1 MLKDL
6 PAIGAKRVHR
16 NGLDS
21 PRAVSSILASP
32 MQPYELLDSFT
43 TPDGSEMTLCQ
54 QGTDLFVNFD
64 GRELMSTR
72 THRTECTL
80 ARVACR
86 ELEKN
91 PAPRILIGGLGL
103 GYTLRATLDALPP
116 EARIVVAEVY
126 EPIVVWNRAHAD
138 RLGETLE
145 DPRAEIRLA
154 DVYDALGEKKGFDA
168 ILLDVDNGPIAET
181 LESNARLYARSGLRR
196 IRAALKYD
204 GLLAVW
210 SAHPD
215 NEFMGRMKAAG
226 FNEVRAEVA
235 RTGKGRGR
243 GARHVI
249 FLGRAD

>member
-1 MLKDL
+1 
-6 PAIGAKRVHR
+6 
-16 NGLDS
+16 
-21 PRAVSSILASP
+21 

-43 TPDGSEMTLCQ
+43 TPDGRDMTLYR
-54 QGTDLFVNFD
+54 QGDDLFVNFD

-72 THRTECTL
+72 THRIECTL

-86 ELEKN
+86 ELEKH

-103 GYTLRATLDALPP
+103 GYTVRATLDLLPP
-116 EARIVVAEVY
+116 EARIVTAEVY
-126 EPIVVWNRAHAD
+126 ESIVEWNRSHAD
-138 RLGETLE
+138 RLGQTLD
-145 DPRAEIRLA
+145 DPRVEIRLA
-154 DVYDALGEKKGFDA
+154 DVYDVLAEKKAFDA

-181 LESNARLYARSGLRR
+181 LESNARLYQRSGLRR

-215 NEFMGRMKAAG
+215 DEFVRRLKAAG
-226 FNEVRAEVA
+226 FSEVRAEIA
-235 RTGKGRGR
+235 RTGKGR

-249 FLGRAD
+249 FLGRAT

>member
-1 MLKDL
+1 
-6 PAIGAKRVHR
+6 
-16 NGLDS
+16 
-21 PRAVSSILASP
+21 

-43 TPDGSEMTLCQ
+43 TPDGREMTLYQ
-54 QGTDLFVNFD
+54 QGDDLFVNFD

-86 ELEKN
+86 ELESN

-103 GYTLRATLDALPP
+103 GYTVRATLDALPP
-116 EARIVVAEVY
+116 EARIVTAEVY
-126 EPIVVWNRAHAD
+126 ETIVAWNRTHAD
-138 RLGETLE
+138 RLGETLD
-145 DPRAEIRLA
+145 DPRVEIRQA
-154 DVYDALGEKKGFDA
+154 DVFDVLAERKAFDA

-181 LESNARLYARSGLRR
+181 LESNSRLYERNGLRR
-196 IRAALKYD
+196 LRAALKYD

-215 NEFMGRMKAAG
+215 DAFTRRLQAAG
-226 FNEVRAEVA
+226 FSEVRAEVA
-235 RTGKGRGR
+235 RTGKGK

-249 FLGRAD
+249 FLGSAA

>member
-1 MLKDL
+1 
-6 PAIGAKRVHR
+6 
-16 NGLDS
+16 
-21 PRAVSSILASP
+21 

-43 TPDGSEMTLCQ
+43 TPDGREMTLYQ
-54 QGTDLFVNFD
+54 QGDDLFVNFD

-91 PAPRILIGGLGL
+91 AAPRILAGGLGL
-103 GYTLRATLDALPP
+103 GYTVRAALDALPP
-116 EARIVVAEVY
+116 EARIVTAEVY
-126 EPIVVWNRAHAD
+126 EAIVAWNRTHAA
-138 RLGETLE
+138 RLGQTLD
-145 DPRAEIRLA
+145 DPRVEVRQA
-154 DVYDALGEKKGFDA
+154 DVFDVLAEKKAFDA

-181 LESNARLYARSGLRR
+181 LESNARLYERGGLRR

-215 NEFMGRMKAAG
+215 EAFVRRLKAAG
-226 FNEVRAEVA
+226 FSEVKAEIA
-235 RTGKGRGR
+235 RTGKGK

-249 FLGRAD
+249 FLGRAA

>member
-1 MLKDL
+1 
-6 PAIGAKRVHR
+6 
-16 NGLDS
+16 
-21 PRAVSSILASP
+21 

-43 TPDGSEMTLCQ
+43 TPDGREMTLYQ
-54 QGTDLFVNFD
+54 QGGDLFVNFD

-91 PAPRILIGGLGL
+91 PSPRILIGGLGL
-103 GYTLRATLDALPP
+103 GYTVRAALDALPP
-116 EARIVVAEVY
+116 AAKIVTAEVY
-126 EPIVVWNRAHAD
+126 ESIVEWNRTHAD
-138 RLGETLE
+138 RLGQTLD
-145 DPRAEIRLA
+145 DPRMEIRLA
-154 DVYDALGEKKGFDA
+154 DVHKVLGEKKGFDA

-181 LESNARLYARSGLRR
+181 LASNARLYERSGLRR

-215 NEFMGRMKAAG
+215 DAFKRRLQSAG
-226 FNEVRAEVA
+226 FSEVRAEIA
-235 RTGKGRGR
+235 RTGKGR

-249 FLGRAD
+249 FLGRAA

>member
-1 MLKDL
+1 
-6 PAIGAKRVHR
+6 
-16 NGLDS
+16 
-21 PRAVSSILASP
+21 

-43 TPDGSEMTLCQ
+43 TPDGRDMTLYQ
-54 QGTDLFVNFD
+54 QGNDLFVNFD

-103 GYTLRATLDALPP
+103 GYTVRAALDLLPP
-116 EARIVVAEVY
+116 KARIVTAEVY
-126 EPIVVWNRAHAD
+126 ESIVEWNRSHAD
-138 RLGETLE
+138 RLGQTLD
-145 DPRAEIRLA
+145 DPRVEIRLA
-154 DVYDALGEKKGFDA
+154 DVFDVLAEKKAFDA
-168 ILLDVDNGPIAET
+168 VLLDVDNGPIAET
-181 LESNARLYARSGLRR
+181 LESNARLYQRGGLRR

-215 NEFMGRMKAAG
+215 DEFTRRLEAAG
-226 FNEVRAEVA
+226 FSEVRAETA
-235 RTGKGRGR
+235 RTGKSK

-249 FLGRAD
+249 FLGRAV

>member
-1 MLKDL
+1 
-6 PAIGAKRVHR
+6 
-16 NGLDS
+16 
-21 PRAVSSILASP
+21 

-43 TPDGSEMTLCQ
+43 TPDGREMTLYQ
-54 QGTDLFVNFD
+54 QGGDLFVNFD

-91 PAPRILIGGLGL
+91 PSPRILIGGLGL
-103 GYTLRATLDALPP
+103 GYTVRAALDALPP
-116 EARIVVAEVY
+116 EAKIVTAEVY
-126 EPIVVWNRAHAD
+126 ESIVEWNRTHAD
-138 RLGETLE
+138 LLGQTLD
-145 DPRAEIRLA
+145 DPRVEIRLA
-154 DVYDALGEKKGFDA
+154 DVHEVLGEKKGFDA

-181 LESNARLYARSGLRR
+181 LASNARLYERSGLRR
-196 IRAALKYD
+196 IRSALKYD

-215 NEFMGRMKAAG
+215 DAFKRRLQSAG
-226 FNEVRAEVA
+226 FSEVRAEIA
-235 RTGKGRGR
+235 RTGRGR

-249 FLGRAD
+249 FLGRAV

>member
-1 MLKDL
+1 
-6 PAIGAKRVHR
+6 
-16 NGLDS
+16 
-21 PRAVSSILASP
+21 

-43 TPDGSEMTLCQ
+43 TPDGREMALYQ
-54 QGTDLFVNFD
+54 QGEDLFVNFD

-91 PAPRILIGGLGL
+91 VAPRILIGGLGL
-103 GYTLRATLDALPP
+103 GYTVRAALDALPP
-116 EARIVVAEVY
+116 EARIVTAEVY
-126 EPIVVWNRAHAD
+126 EAIAAWNRTHAD
-138 RLGETLE
+138 RLGATLD
-145 DPRAEIRLA
+145 DPRVEIRLA
-154 DVYDALGEKKGFDA
+154 DVYEVLAEKRAFDA

-181 LESNARLYARSGLRR
+181 LESNERLYERSGLRR

-215 NEFMGRMKAAG
+215 DAFARRLRAAG
-226 FNEVRAEVA
+226 FSEVRAEIA
-235 RTGKGRGR
+235 RTGKGK

-249 FLGRAD
+249 FLGRAA

>member
-1 MLKDL
+1 
-6 PAIGAKRVHR
+6 
-16 NGLDS
+16 
-21 PRAVSSILASP
+21 

-43 TPDGSEMTLCQ
+43 TPDGREMTLYQ
-54 QGTDLFVNFD
+54 QGDDLFVNFD

-86 ELEKN
+86 ELESN

-103 GYTLRATLDALPP
+103 GYTVRATLDALPP
-116 EARIVVAEVY
+116 EARIVTAEVY
-126 EPIVVWNRAHAD
+126 ETIVAWNRTHAD
-138 RLGETLE
+138 RLGETLD
-145 DPRAEIRLA
+145 DPRMEIRQA
-154 DVYDALGEKKGFDA
+154 DVFDVLAERKAFDA

-181 LESNARLYARSGLRR
+181 LESNSRLYERNGLRR
-196 IRAALKYD
+196 LRAALKYD

-215 NEFMGRMKAAG
+215 DAFTRRLQAAG
-226 FNEVRAEVA
+226 FSEVRAEVA
-235 RTGKGRGR
+235 RTGKGK

-249 FLGRAD
+249 FLGRAA

>member
-1 MLKDL
+1 
-6 PAIGAKRVHR
+6 
-16 NGLDS
+16 
-21 PRAVSSILASP
+21 

-43 TPDGSEMTLCQ
+43 TPDGRSMSLYQ

-86 ELEKN
+86 ELEHN
-91 PAPRILIGGLGL
+91 PSPRILIGGLGL
-103 GYTLRATLDALPP
+103 GYTVRASLDALPP
-116 EARIVVAEVY
+116 EARIVTAEVY
-126 EPIVVWNRAHAD
+126 EPIIEWNRAHAD
-138 RLGETLE
+138 RLGQTLD
-145 DPRAEIRLA
+145 DPRVEIRLA
-154 DVYDALGEKKGFDA
+154 DVFDVLAEKKAFDA

-181 LESNARLYARSGLRR
+181 LESNSRLYERGGLRR

-215 NEFMGRMKAAG
+215 DEFVRRLEAAG
-226 FNEVRAEVA
+226 FSEVRAEIT
-235 RTGKGRGR
+235 RTGKGR

-249 FLGRAD
+249 FLGRAT